1 MAQYFTRRF
10 HIIQTHCAMF
20 PYCLSDDDPE
30 TDFASD
36 LDSMRHPVLDRITGN
51 TPTQSP
57 SAAAANGANG
67 TPIYNHSYLEA
78 TSTSFREGLR
88 PPSASSRE
96 AALTDDRLQ
105 VGFWGMVFLAMFV
118 LFAVWKSW
126 KCMYM

>member
-1 MAQYFTRRF
+1 
-10 HIIQTHCAMF
+10 MF

-57 SAAAANGANG
+57 SAAAANSANYVDGANG

-105 VGFWGMVFLAMFV
+105 VGFWGIVIVVVFVML
-118 LFAVWKSW
+118 AVWES
-126 KCMYM
+126 